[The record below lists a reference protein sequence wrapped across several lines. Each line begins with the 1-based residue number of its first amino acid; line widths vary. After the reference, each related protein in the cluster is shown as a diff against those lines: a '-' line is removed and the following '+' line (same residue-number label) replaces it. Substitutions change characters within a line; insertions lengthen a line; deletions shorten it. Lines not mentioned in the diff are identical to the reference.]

1 MSLQASSLENGS
13 KIRERLFVLPAKGDY
28 QELSEDEAKHSL
40 NQDGTL
46 TLKNKLIMR
55 EGTHNELYYS
65 WESLK
70 ESYMTGEG
78 GGLFYD
84 HEDSVKNYAGL
95 VKNLRADDETKEI
108 FGDIHVTDKQAALN
122 ISLGAKWGL
131 SPTIEAERLLRD
143 GEKHAVD
150 PVFLSYALVLKPA
163 VRETMLNRED
173 SNKVERRT
181 NMEDNKRELQM
192 LAEKD
197 VKIQKLEE
205 EKADAEDKAKESEKK
220 AEESEKKTEEA
231 EKKVEEAEK
240 KEEAEE
246 SEKLCE
252 LECSIGFTSEANK
265 NSRLEE
271 LKSLSAE
278 SRSIL
283 KSTHEKYVKTL
294 NLNDE
299 KAEDGKDYAEKLK
312 ENFLNFQTEFLKQNP
327 KANLAEIKEAF
338 GKLDHTIETNDSKL
352 NENLNHKDPQIRMK
366 SELAEKEARQAKV
379 NSNILAFMKEQEQ
392 K

>member
-1 MSLQASSLENGS
+1 
-13 KIRERLFVLPAKGDY
+13 
-28 QELSEDEAKHSL
+28 
-40 NQDGTL
+40 
-46 TLKNKLIMR
+46 
-55 EGTHNELYYS
+55 
-65 WESLK
+65 
-70 ESYMTGEG
+70 
-78 GGLFYD
+78 
-84 HEDSVKNYAGL
+84 
-95 VKNLRADDETKEI
+95 
-108 FGDIHVTDKQAALN
+108 
-122 ISLGAKWGL
+122 
-131 SPTIEAERLLRD
+131 
-143 GEKHAVD
+143 
-150 PVFLSYALVLKPA
+150 
-163 VRETMLNRED
+163 
-173 SNKVERRT
+173 
-181 NMEDNKRELQM
+181 MEDNKRELQM